1 MCLELDTQKL
11 PSYTLAE
18 LLRLIGV
25 RAQQLKD
32 VRTRS
37 RVLQLLACVIGS
49 GLVETFELRTVSAEG
64 PRPACEE
71 LQSQAAGNGDEA
83 AAGGDDELEIY
94 DRSELNMY
102 NDGLLFSR
110 RALPALLA
118 CLEWPFR
125 SSSGDCDSTAQADA
139 EAEAEGA
146 AWANTARA
154 VLLTEIARL
163 GERVRRCAELSRAEA
178 RSSRVEPSNELKCV
192 QLQVRCSLLLLAALL
207 RSPVLCR
214 RDGGSDG
221 GDMKQCS
228 SQLATIICQLPLPDS
243 LAQQNSFYVHIANFR
258 LLLDSN

>member
-1 MCLELDTQKL
+1 MSLELDTQKL

-18 LLRLIGV
+18 LLRQIGV
-25 RAQQLKD
+25 RAQQLTD
-32 VRTRS
+32 VRTRN

-64 PRPACEE
+64 PRPARDE
-71 LQSQAAGNGDEA
+71 LQSQAAGNSDEA

-102 NDGLLFSR
+102 HDGLLFSR

-118 CLEWPFR
+118 CLEWPSRF
-125 SSSGDCDSTAQADA
+125 SSGDRNSTAQA
-139 EAEAEGA
+139 EAECA
-146 AWANTARA
+146 AWTNIARA
-154 VLLTEIARL
+154 VLQAEIARL

-207 RSPVLCR
+207 RSPVFCR
-214 RDGGSDG
+214 SGGSDG
-221 GDMKQCS
+221 GSMKQYS
-228 SQLATIICQLPLPDS
+228 SHLATILCKLPLPDS
-243 LAQQNSFYVHIANFR
+243 LAQQNSFYSHIANFR
-258 LLLDSN
+258 LLLDSI

>member
-25 RAQQLKD
+25 LAQQLTD

-64 PRPACEE
+64 PRPAREE

-125 SSSGDCDSTAQADA
+125 PSSGDRDSTAQAD
-139 EAEAEGA
+139 AEAEGA

-154 VLLTEIARL
+154 VLQAEIARL

-178 RSSRVEPSNELKCV
+178 RSSRVEPSNELKCM

-228 SQLATIICQLPLPDS
+228 SQLVTIICQLPLPDS
-243 LAQQNSFYVHIANFR
+243 LAQQNSFYAHIANFR
-258 LLLDSN
+258 LLLDSI